1 MFEFLSSKF
10 EDLFYKI
17 RNRGRLSPGDLD
29 EALREI
35 RLALLEADVNFKVV
49 KEFIEKVRT
58 KALGQNILE
67 SLSPSQQVIK
77 IVNEEIIGILGSG
90 VTEIVF
96 AGRPPTIF
104 MLVGL
109 QGTGKTTATVKLANF
124 IKTRYNRRASVIA
137 ADIYRPAASIQLN
150 DLAKQLNIEV
160 YSTVGKKPLEIVLDG
175 VNYLKKI
182 GNDVIIIDTAGRLQ
196 IDVEMMQEL
205 KDIKKQIKPHQVYL
219 VLDAMTGQEA
229 VNIAEKFNSEIEFDG
244 IILTKIDSDTRGGAA
259 LSINHVT
266 KKPIKFI
273 STGEKTDEFEVF
285 HADRISSRILGMGDV
300 LTFIEKAEKAI
311 DEKKAKE
318 LEGKILKNELN
329 FTDFVEQ
336 LKSIKKIGSMDKIL
350 SMLPRKNK
358 NKMLSGINIDQKQFD
373 RIEAIIN
380 SMTMEEKLKPF
391 IINGSRKKRIAA
403 GSGTSVNDVNRLLKQ
418 FSMAQQAA
426 RQFSKYG
433 KGFNLPF

>member
-49 KEFIEKVRT
+49 KEFIERVRT

-90 VTEIVF
+90 SSDIIF
-96 AGRPPTIF
+96 AGRPPTVF

-124 IKTRYNRRASVIA
+124 IKTKYSRKASVIA
-137 ADIYRPAASIQLN
+137 ADVYRPAASLQLN
-150 DLAKQLNIEV
+150 DLAKQSNIEV
-160 YSTVGKKPLEIVLDG
+160 FSASGKKPLEIVLEG
-175 VNYLKKI
+175 VDYLKKG
-182 GNDVIIIDTAGRLQ
+182 GNDIIIIDTAGRLQ

-285 HADRISSRILGMGDV
+285 HADRIASRILGMGDV
-300 LTFIEKAEKAI
+300 LTFIEKAEKVI

-318 LEGKILKNELN
+318 LERKILKNELN

-350 SMLPRKNK
+350 SMLPIKNK
-358 NKMLSGINIDQKQFD
+358 NKMLSGINLDEKQFD

-380 SMTMEEKLKPF
+380 SMTMDEKLKPF

-426 RQFSKYG
+426 RQFSKSG